1 MLQDQSN
8 LLNMAKR
15 GRKPRWGRS
24 GTHSSGH
31 FFGWGWYQRSPKPQ
45 IEPGTGIRGN
55 QNYGTT
61 WWGQQWLN
69 AFNNISDENRLPRGR
84 TYANNGSVRNID
96 IHGSLIQAKV
106 QGSYLYQ
113 IRIEIPE
120 FTAKEQKEII
130 HIVTENPDL
139 LSGLLNRELPTG
151 LNEACTLQKIH
162 IFPKKWSDFKASC
175 SCPDWAMP
183 CKHLAAVIYLIANEI
198 DKNPFLVFELHDFD
212 LPKALEKA
220 GFSAAQTRQLHI
232 PALAGLQEVHAP
244 DAVIEPGDMPAD
256 MAGIDFSA
264 IPDCTSGLLAILP
277 EKPVFSPKGEI
288 KTLLTKTMTKAAR
301 YAALETSASGAGED
315 IREDSFDRAE
325 LIEMNLKA
333 DTLQPIGF
341 RVWDGDEKLLLKT
354 DQLSGLIR
362 WLEAAPAGKMDALAP
377 ELRGIWLAWRF
388 AEACARQGA
397 IVPQL
402 LACNDP
408 DAYLIRW
415 LPALLNETV
424 RDIFRQVGSF
434 LPEGLLFFEKDGQD
448 YVPAGED
455 YAQAV
460 VSVFLND
467 YVRQA
472 DALSYEQ
479 AQDPVNQLFFK
490 GKQVVFDK
498 FENKEYGAGIALW
511 LNRFFITEKK
521 WIPLLSITECD
532 NGDFDLDLAAE
543 NREAPLNPPVPL
555 KKIFGAGRL
564 SEWNLEVLRDLSTV
578 TEFLPDLKVTI
589 ASKGREKLRLNS
601 SKFAEVLFQSLPV
614 IRLLGIRVLL
624 PKALNRILHPQVS
637 LRLDKTPG
645 QVVVKTLI
653 GLRQLLAY
661 QWQIAIGD
669 ENLSADDFLK
679 LVRQYKGLVKIRDQ
693 YVYFNEK
700 DVASLLDKLSKPPA
714 ISDSD
719 LLQIAFSEEYDG
731 TRITLSADLRQL
743 MDELLNVGLLPP
755 PPELHATLRPYQLR
769 GFSWLVKNARIGFGS
784 VLADDM
790 GLGKTLQVIAAL
802 LQMKQDGLL
811 KEGSRALVIAPTTL
825 LTNWQKEIARF
836 APGLKSHIFHGAN
849 RELEQALQSDVVLT
863 SYGVVRSD
871 AARLN
876 KQNWLALII
885 DEAQNVKNPGAEQS
899 KAVKKIAAPVRI
911 AMSGTPVENRLS
923 EYWSIFDFSN
933 QGLLGSLKKFKESF
947 AVPIEAKKDVRALRR
962 FRNLTAPFVMRRLKT
977 DKSIISDLPEKVEQD
992 QFCQLTPDQA
1002 ALYQGE
1008 VEKTMKKIEASD
1020 GIVRRGLVL
1029 QLIMA
1034 LKQICNH
1041 PAHYAKKGKPDPALS
1056 GKCPLLLDLV
1066 QQAIENDEKTL
1077 IFTQFREMGE
1087 LLVSMLADRFGAA
1100 IPFLHGGVS
1109 RAARDKMVEDFQTT
1123 RTNRVLLLSLKAGGT
1138 GLNLTA
1144 ASQVIHFD
1152 LWWNPAV
1159 EAQATDRAFR
1169 IGQKRNVQVHRFITA
1184 ATFEEKINT
1193 MLINKKEL
1201 ADLTVTSGE
1210 TWIGEL
1216 PDSDL
1221 RALFRLG

>member
-1 MLQDQSN
+1 M
-8 LLNMAKR
+8 
-15 GRKPRWGRS
+15 
-24 GTHSSGH
+24 
-31 FFGWGWYQRSPKPQ
+31 
-45 IEPGTGIRGN
+45 
-55 QNYGTT
+55 
-61 WWGQQWLN
+61 
-69 AFNNISDENRLPRGR
+69 
-84 TYANNGSVRNID
+84 
-96 IHGSLIQAKV
+96 HGSLIQAKV

-120 FTAKEQKEII
+120 FTAKEQQQIMD
-130 HIVTENPDL
+130 IVTENPDL
-139 LSGLLNRELPTG
+139 LSSLLNRELPNE
-151 LNEACTLQKIH
+151 LNEACAEQKIH
-162 IFPKKWSDFKASC
+162 IFPKRWSDFKASC

-232 PALAGLQEVHAP
+232 PRVSGLQAVHDPEAL
-244 DAVIEPGDMPAD
+244 IETPEFSEHA
-256 MAGIDFSA
+256 AGVDFSA
-264 IPDCTSGLLAILP
+264 IPDCASGLLAILP

-288 KTLLTKTMTKAAR
+288 KSLLAKTMSKAAR
-301 YAALETSASGAGED
+301 YAAQETTASGVGED
-315 IREDSFDRAE
+315 IREEAFDRAE
-325 LIEMNLKA
+325 VIEMTLQA
-333 DTLQPIGF
+333 DTLQPTGF
-341 RVWDGDEKLLLKT
+341 RVWDGDENLLLKPG
-354 DQLSGLIR
+354 QLSELIR
-362 WLEAAPAGKMDALAP
+362 WLEAAPAGKLDALAP
-377 ELRGIWLAWRF
+377 ELRGVWLAWRF

-397 IVPQL
+397 MTPQL
-402 LACNDP
+402 LACEAP
-408 DAYLIRW
+408 DTYLIRW

-424 RDIFRQVGSF
+424 REVFKQVETF
-434 LPEGLLFFEKDGQD
+434 LPKGLLFYEKDGQH
-448 YVPAGED
+448 YVPVQED
-455 YAQAV
+455 YAQSL
-460 VSVFLND
+460 VSIFLNH
-467 YVRQA
+467 YIRYA
-472 DALSYEQ
+472 DALNYEQ

-521 WIPLLSITECD
+521 WIPVLSVTECD
-532 NGDFDLDLAAE
+532 NGDFDMDLAAE
-543 NREAPLNPPVPL
+543 NREAPLTPPVPL

-564 SEWNLEVLRDLSTV
+564 SDWNLEILRDLSTV

-589 ASKGREKLRLNS
+589 ASKGRDKLRLNP

-614 IRLLGIRVLL
+614 IRLLGIKVLL
-624 PKALNRILHPQVS
+624 PKALNRILHPQAS
-637 LRLDKTPG
+637 LRLEKTPG

-653 GLRQLLAY
+653 GLRQMLTY

-679 LVRQYKGLVKIRDQ
+679 LVKQYKGLVKIRDQ

-714 ISDSD
+714 IADSD
-719 LLQIAFSEEYDG
+719 LLQIAFSEEYEG
-731 TRITLSADLRQL
+731 TRISLSPDLRQL
-743 MDELLNVGLLPP
+743 MDELLDVGLLPP
-755 PPELHATLRPYQLR
+755 PSDLQATLRPYQLR

-802 LQMKQDGLL
+802 LQLKQDGLL
-811 KEGSRALVIAPTTL
+811 KEDNPALVIAPTTL

-836 APGLKSHIFHGAN
+836 APALKSHIFHGSN
-849 RELEQALQSDVVLT
+849 RELQQALQSDVVLT

-876 KQNWLALII
+876 KQNWLALVI
-885 DEAQNVKNPGAEQS
+885 DEAQNVKNPGTEQS
-899 KAVKKIAAPVRI
+899 KAVKKIPAPIRI

-923 EYWSIFDFSN
+923 EYWSVFDFSN

-947 AVPIEAKKDVRALRR
+947 AVPIEGKKDGKALRR
-962 FRNLTAPFVMRRLKT
+962 FRKLTAPFVLRRLKT

-1008 VEKTMKKIEASD
+1008 VDKTMKKIEESE
-1020 GIVRRGLVL
+1020 GIARRGLVL

-1087 LLVSMLADRFGAA
+1087 LLASMLADRFGAA

-1184 ATFEEKINT
+1184 ATFEEKINA
-1193 MLINKKEL
+1193 MLLSKKEL

-1216 PDSDL
+1216 PDADL